1 MQKTLGKRSQWERE
15 EGSEIIQFK
24 SRKTPI
30 YCDGIRKTSILKK
43 RIPLFD
49 SVRRGEWV

>member
-24 SRKTPI
+24 SGKTPI
-30 YCDGIRKTSILKK
+30 YCDGIRKTSVFKK
-43 RIPLFD
+43 KNPTFWLN
-49 SVRRGEWV
+49 VGL